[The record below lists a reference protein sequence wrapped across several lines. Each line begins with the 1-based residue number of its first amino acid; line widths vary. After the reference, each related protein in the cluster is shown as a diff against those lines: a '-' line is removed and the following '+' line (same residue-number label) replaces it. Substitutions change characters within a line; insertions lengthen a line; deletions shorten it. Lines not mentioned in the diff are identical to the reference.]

1 MRECFRHI
9 KDVDFQHIQATTYN
23 LNGIVT
29 SDQPSELLIFHFPA
43 LPPLPPPAYTGP
55 SNEPILTVRNPSDS
69 PVQAQNGPLIPQ
81 SSDHAQQHLAPLI
94 SAFSPL
100 SHSQPNNATP
110 TPSGNSQ
117 PTNATSTPMANSPTQ
132 PNNHLESPTQ
142 LTPHRP
148 HSHSLTQSDLLRHNI
163 RALIHGPATSSLR
176 PPSPP
181 RARGQ
186 IYLVLVQ
193 WASVEAMQI
202 AREDHTHP
210 QDHSH
215 PTDRS
220 HPRDHS
226 HPPHRFHPP
235 APNGGITAAVKR
247 VREQVPG
254 LEVEEGMC
262 LGLRSWERGRTG
274 RAGRE
279 CVMM

>member
-29 SDQPSELLIFHFPA
+29 SDQPSELLIFQFPA
-43 LPPLPPPAYTGP
+43 LPPLPPPAYPGP
-55 SNEPILTVRNPSDS
+55 SNEPVLTVRNPSDS
-69 PVQAQNGPLIPQ
+69 PAQAQNGPLIPQ

-100 SHSQPNNATP
+100 SHPQPNNAIP
-110 TPSGNSQ
+110 TPSGSSQ
-117 PTNATSTPMANSPTQ
+117 PTNPTPTLLANSLAQ
-132 PNNHLESPTQ
+132 PNIHPQSAAHP
-142 LTPHRP
+142 TPHRP
-148 HSHSLTQSDLLRHNI
+148 HSHSLTQIDLLRHNI
-163 RALIHGPATSSLR
+163 RALIHGPAISSLR

-186 IYLVLVQ
+186 IYLMLVQ

-202 AREDHTHP
+202 AREEGGG
-210 QDHSH
+210 SGGIGK
-215 PTDRS
+215 
-220 HPRDHS
+220 
-226 HPPHRFHPP
+226 
-235 APNGGITAAVKR
+235 GGITAAVKR

-262 LGLRSWERGRTG
+262 LGLRNWERG

-279 CVMM
+279 CVVM